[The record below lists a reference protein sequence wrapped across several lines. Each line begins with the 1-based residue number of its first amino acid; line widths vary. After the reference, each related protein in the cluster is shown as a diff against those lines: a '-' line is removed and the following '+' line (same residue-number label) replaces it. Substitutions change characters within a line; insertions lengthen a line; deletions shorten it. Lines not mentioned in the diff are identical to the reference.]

1 MNASTLPKPYL
12 HTPEQGARASI
23 EAVTTTLPS
32 GTSLARRFNQWG
44 RPRVTTP
51 RPTAR
56 DPAMAPRLWAESVAL
71 TGCDW

>member
-32 GTSLARRFNQWG
+32 GT
-44 RPRVTTP
+44 
-51 RPTAR
+51 
-56 DPAMAPRLWAESVAL
+56 
-71 TGCDW
+71 